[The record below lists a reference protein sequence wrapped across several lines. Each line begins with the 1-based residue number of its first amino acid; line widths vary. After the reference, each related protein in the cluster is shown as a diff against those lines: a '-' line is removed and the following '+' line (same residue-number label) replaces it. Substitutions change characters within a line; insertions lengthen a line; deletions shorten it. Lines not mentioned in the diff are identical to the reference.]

1 MSYEDL
7 KNEFEKNNK
16 LHFKLYSLEYVIE
29 HVDNNIQIYAID
41 YPTMKSKYNSFEE
54 LMNNYTVY
62 NEKLIEIVNN
72 IIIINNWSDNNE

>member
-16 LHFKLYSLEYVIE
+16 LHFKLYSLEYLIE
-29 HVDNNIQIYAID
+29 QVDNNIQIYAID
-41 YPTMKSKYNSFEE
+41 YPTMESKYNSFEE